1 MVEMFMP
8 ADKKSLLYSV
18 RELTPTYKDS
28 HSKSHITT
36 RGLARLAFRLIFVG
50 SLAGLVWLPVQY
62 YRSLPSGSVRIH
74 ASSADRQAHAPKPA
88 MQQQQQQQHM
98 ASGNS
103 RWKANSLFDNT
114 LYNNG
119 AASLVRNTFDASSP
133 CADFPDTSDVLL
145 VMKTGA
151 GESFSKLPAQL
162 MTTMQCLPDFLL
174 FSDMVSLLAL
184 AWTQRDVS

>member
-8 ADKKSLLYSV
+8 VKDKKSLLYSV
-18 RELTPTYKDS
+18 RELTPTYHDS
-28 HSKSHITT
+28 PSRPHIST
-36 RGLARLAFRLIFVG
+36 RSLARLAFRLIFVG
-50 SLAGLVWLPVQY
+50 SIAGLVWLPIQY
-62 YRSLPSGSVRIH
+62 YRNLPSGSVRIH
-74 ASSADRQAHAPKPA
+74 ASSADRQAHAPRPA
-88 MQQQQQQQHM
+88 MQQQQHM
-98 ASGNS
+98 ATGDS

-119 AASLVRNTFDASSP
+119 AASLVKETFDASSP

-174 FSDMVSLLAL
+174 FSDMVSPSLV
-184 AWTQRDVS
+184 RVHKSYVG